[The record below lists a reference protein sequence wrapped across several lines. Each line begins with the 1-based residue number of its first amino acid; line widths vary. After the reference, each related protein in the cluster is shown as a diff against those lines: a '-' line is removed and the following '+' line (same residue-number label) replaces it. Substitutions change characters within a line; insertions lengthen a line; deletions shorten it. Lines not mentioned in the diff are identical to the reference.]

1 MNEQE
6 LKSLYETY
14 HTEML
19 GLAKTMLYDETES
32 QDVVSDVFARLVD
45 SQAVLRSGS
54 VRSYLM
60 TCVRNRCVNI
70 INQKKLRHRIN
81 GLYTLATLEEGKG
94 DEDER
99 AENLRHFI
107 NRRFNER
114 DRQILTMRFADGMKY
129 QEIADALQ
137 ISEVAVYKHLSQS
150 IMTIRTHFE
159 KDKKP
164 QSHE

>member
-14 HTEML
+14 HAEMY

-32 QDVVSDVFARLVD
+32 QDVVSDVFTRLVD
-45 SQAVLRSGS
+45 SQLDLRRGS

-70 INQKKLRHRIN
+70 INHKKLHHRIN
-81 GLYTLATLEEGKG
+81 GLYTLETLEEGRG
-94 DEDER
+94 EEDER
-99 AENLRHFI
+99 AENLRQFI
-107 NRRFNER
+107 NRRFNEK

-129 QEIADALQ
+129 QEIAEALH

-150 IMTIRTHFE
+150 IKTIREQFG
-159 KDKKP
+159 KK
-164 QSHE
+164 